1 MSILK
6 PNRNIKKNFEKIK
19 KISSLVE
26 KKLEERNHKNDK
38 RIEKLTTEQLQDL
51 NEILRITDFIL
62 TKHEA
67 KKEFRSL
74 LKEFVDIINKSAG
87 SVEILD
93 DEIGELIISAE
104 STITRIKDL
113 QGMVSKNY
121 DFESNSSKDET
132 KSDKVENSANNLT
145 SSTTAVYT

>member
-1 MSILK
+1 MPILK
-6 PNRNIKKNFEKIK
+6 SNRNTKKNFEKIK

-26 KKLEERNHKNDK
+26 KKLEERKHKNNK
-38 RIEKLTTEQLQDL
+38 RIEKLTLEQLQDL

-67 KKEFRSL
+67 KKEFYSL

-113 QGMVSKNY
+113 QGTVSKNY
-121 DFESNSSKDET
+121 DFESKSSNET
-132 KSDKVENSANNLT
+132 KSDTVENSANNLT

>member
-1 MSILK
+1 
-6 PNRNIKKNFEKIK
+6 
-19 KISSLVE
+19 VE
-26 KKLEERNHKNDK
+26 KKLEEHKNKNNKKID
-38 RIEKLTTEQLQDL
+38 KLTTEQLQDL

-67 KKEFRSL
+67 KKEFHSL

-113 QGMVSKNY
+113 QGVVSKNY
-121 DFESNSSKDET
+121 DFESKSSNET
-132 KSDKVENSANNLT
+132 KSDKVENSSNNLT

>member
-1 MSILK
+1 LPILK

-26 KKLEERNHKNDK
+26 KRLEEHKNKNNK
-38 RIEKLTTEQLQDL
+38 RIDKLTTEQLQDL

-67 KKEFRSL
+67 KKEFHSL

-113 QGMVSKNY
+113 QGVVSKNY
-121 DFESNSSKDET
+121 DFESKSSNET
-132 KSDKVENSANNLT
+132 KSDKVENSSNNLT
-145 SSTTAVYT
+145 SSTAAVYS

>member
-1 MSILK
+1 MPILK
-6 PNRNIKKNFEKIK
+6 PNRNIKKDFEKIK
-19 KISSLVE
+19 KISSLVK
-26 KKLEERNHKNDK
+26 KKLEEHNHKNDK
-38 RIEKLTTEQLQDL
+38 RIEKLTLEQLQDL

-62 TKHEA
+62 TKHET
-67 KKEFRSL
+67 KKEFHSL
-74 LKEFVDIINKSAG
+74 LKDFVDIINKSAG

-121 DFESNSSKDET
+121 DFESKSSKDET
-132 KSDKVENSANNLT
+132 KSDKVENSSNNLT
-145 SSTTAVYT
+145 SSTAAVYT

>member
-1 MSILK
+1 LPILK
-6 PNRNIKKNFEKIK
+6 PNRNIKKDFEKIK

-26 KKLEERNHKNDK
+26 KKLEEYKHKNDK
-38 RIEKLTTEQLQDL
+38 RIEKLTLEQLQDL

-67 KKEFRSL
+67 KKEFYSL
-74 LKEFVDIINKSAG
+74 LKEFVDIINKSAC

-121 DFESNSSKDET
+121 DFESKSSNEA

-145 SSTTAVYT
+145 NSTTAVYI

>member
-6 PNRNIKKNFEKIK
+6 PNRNIKKDFEKIK

-26 KKLEERNHKNDK
+26 KKLEEHHHKNDK
-38 RIEKLTTEQLQDL
+38 RIEKLTLEQLQDL
-51 NEILRITDFIL
+51 NEILRITDLIL

-67 KKEFRSL
+67 KKEFHSL

-121 DFESNSSKDET
+121 DFESKPSNET
-132 KSDKVENSANNLT
+132 KSDRVENSANNLT

>member
-6 PNRNIKKNFEKIK
+6 PNRNIKKDFEKIK

-26 KKLEERNHKNDK
+26 KRLEEHKNKNNKKID
-38 RIEKLTTEQLQDL
+38 KLTTEQLQDL

-67 KKEFRSL
+67 KKEFHSL

-87 SVEILD
+87 SVEVLD
-93 DEIGELIISAE
+93 DKIVELIISAE
-104 STITRIKDL
+104 STITRIKEL
-113 QGMVSKNY
+113 QGRVSENY
-121 DFESNSSKDET
+121 DFESKSSNET
-132 KSDKVENSANNLT
+132 KSDKVENSSNNLT
-145 SSTTAVYT
+145 SSTTPVYT

>member
-1 MSILK
+1 M
-6 PNRNIKKNFEKIK
+6 
-19 KISSLVE
+19 
-26 KKLEERNHKNDK
+26 
-38 RIEKLTTEQLQDL
+38 

-67 KKEFRSL
+67 KKEFHSL

-113 QGMVSKNY
+113 QAMVSKNY
-121 DFESNSSKDET
+121 DFESKSSET

>member
-1 MSILK
+1 MPILK
-6 PNRNIKKNFEKIK
+6 PNRNIKKDFEKIK

-26 KKLEERNHKNDK
+26 KKLEEYKHKNDK
-38 RIEKLTTEQLQDL
+38 RIEKLTLEQLQDL

-67 KKEFRSL
+67 KKEFYSL

-113 QGMVSKNY
+113 QGTVSKNY
-121 DFESNSSKDET
+121 DFESKSSNET
-132 KSDKVENSANNLT
+132 KSDTVENSANNLT

>member
-26 KKLEERNHKNDK
+26 KKLEERKHKNDK

-67 KKEFRSL
+67 KKEFYSL

-113 QGMVSKNY
+113 QGIVSKNY
-121 DFESNSSKDET
+121 DFESKSSNET
-132 KSDKVENSANNLT
+132 KSDTVENSANNLT

>member
-1 MSILK
+1 MPILK
-6 PNRNIKKNFEKIK
+6 SNRNIKKNFEKIK

-26 KKLEERNHKNDK
+26 KKLEERKHKNDK
-38 RIEKLTTEQLQDL
+38 RIEKLTLEQLQDL

-67 KKEFRSL
+67 KKEFYSL

-113 QGMVSKNY
+113 QGTVSKNY
-121 DFESNSSKDET
+121 DFESKSSNET
-132 KSDKVENSANNLT
+132 KSDTVENSANNLT

>member
-1 MSILK
+1 MPILK
-6 PNRNIKKNFEKIK
+6 SNRNIKKNFEKIK

-26 KKLEERNHKNDK
+26 KKLEERKHKNDK

-67 KKEFRSL
+67 KKEFYSL

-113 QGMVSKNY
+113 QEMVSKNY
-121 DFESNSSKDET
+121 DFESKSSNEA

-145 SSTTAVYT
+145 NSTTAVYI

>member
-1 MSILK
+1 LPILK
-6 PNRNIKKNFEKIK
+6 PNRNIKKDFEKIK

-26 KKLEERNHKNDK
+26 KRLEERNHKNDK
-38 RIEKLTTEQLQDL
+38 RIEKLTLEQLQDL
-51 NEILRITDFIL
+51 NEILRITDLIL

-67 KKEFRSL
+67 KKEFHSL

-121 DFESNSSKDET
+121 DFESKSSET

>member
-1 MSILK
+1 MPILK

-26 KKLEERNHKNDK
+26 KKLEEHNHKNDK
-38 RIEKLTTEQLQDL
+38 RIEKLTLEQLQDL

-67 KKEFRSL
+67 KKEFHSL

-121 DFESNSSKDET
+121 DFESKSSNET
-132 KSDKVENSANNLT
+132 KSDTVENSSNNLT
-145 SSTTAVYT
+145 SSTTPVYT

>member
-1 MSILK
+1 LSILK
-6 PNRNIKKNFEKIK
+6 PNRNIKKDFEKIK

-26 KKLEERNHKNDK
+26 KKLEEHKNK
-38 RIEKLTTEQLQDL
+38 NNKKIEKLTTEQLQDL

-67 KKEFRSL
+67 KKEFYSL

-113 QGMVSKNY
+113 QGVVSKNY
-121 DFESNSSKDET
+121 DFKSNSSNET

-145 SSTTAVYT
+145 SSTTPVYT

>member
-6 PNRNIKKNFEKIK
+6 PNRNIKKDFEKIK

-26 KKLEERNHKNDK
+26 KKLEEYKHKNDK
-38 RIEKLTTEQLQDL
+38 RIEKLTLEQLQDL

-67 KKEFRSL
+67 KKEFYSL

-121 DFESNSSKDET
+121 DFESKSSNEA
-132 KSDKVENSANNLT
+132 KSDTVENSANNLT
-145 SSTTAVYT
+145 NSTTAVYI

>member
-26 KKLEERNHKNDK
+26 KKLEERKHKNDK

-67 KKEFRSL
+67 KKEFYSL

-87 SVEILD
+87 SVEI
-93 DEIGELIISAE
+93 
-104 STITRIKDL
+104 
-113 QGMVSKNY
+113 
-121 DFESNSSKDET
+121 
-132 KSDKVENSANNLT
+132 
-145 SSTTAVYT
+145 

>member
-1 MSILK
+1 M
-6 PNRNIKKNFEKIK
+6 
-19 KISSLVE
+19 VE
-26 KKLEERNHKNDK
+26 KRLEEHKNK
-38 RIEKLTTEQLQDL
+38 NNKKIEKLTTEQLQDL

-67 KKEFRSL
+67 KKEFHSL

-87 SVEILD
+87 SVEVLD

-121 DFESNSSKDET
+121 DFELKSSNET
-132 KSDKVENSANNLT
+132 KSDKVANSANNLT
-145 SSTTAVYT
+145 SPTTAVYT

>member
-1 MSILK
+1 LPILK
-6 PNRNIKKNFEKIK
+6 PNRNIKKDFEKIK

-26 KKLEERNHKNDK
+26 KKLEEHKHKNDK
-38 RIEKLTTEQLQDL
+38 RIEKLTLEQLQDL

-62 TKHEA
+62 TKHDA
-67 KKEFRSL
+67 KKEFHSL

-121 DFESNSSKDET
+121 DFESKPSREA

-145 SSTTAVYT
+145 SSTTPVYT

>member
-1 MSILK
+1 M
-6 PNRNIKKNFEKIK
+6 
-19 KISSLVE
+19 E
-26 KKLEERNHKNDK
+26 KKLEEYKHKNDK
-38 RIEKLTTEQLQDL
+38 RIEKLTLEQLQDL

-74 LKEFVDIINKSAG
+74 LKEFVDIINKSVG

-121 DFESNSSKDET
+121 DFESKSSNET
-132 KSDKVENSANNLT
+132 KSDTVENSANNLT
-145 SSTTAVYT
+145 SSTTPVYT

>member
-1 MSILK
+1 MPILK
-6 PNRNIKKNFEKIK
+6 PNRNIKKDFEKIK

-26 KKLEERNHKNDK
+26 KKLEEYKHKNDK
-38 RIEKLTTEQLQDL
+38 RIEKLTLEQLQDL

-67 KKEFRSL
+67 KKEFHSL

-121 DFESNSSKDET
+121 DFESKSSNET

>member
-1 MSILK
+1 LSILK
-6 PNRNIKKNFEKIK
+6 PHRNIKKDFEKIK

-26 KKLEERNHKNDK
+26 KRLEEHKNK
-38 RIEKLTTEQLQDL
+38 NNKKIEKLTTEQLQDL

-67 KKEFRSL
+67 KKEFHSL
-74 LKEFVDIINKSAG
+74 LKEFVDIINKSAS
-87 SVEILD
+87 SVEVLD

-121 DFESNSSKDET
+121 DFESKSSNET
-132 KSDKVENSANNLT
+132 RPDKVENSANNLT
-145 SSTTAVYT
+145 SSTTPVYT

>member
-1 MSILK
+1 LSILK
-6 PNRNIKKNFEKIK
+6 PNRNIKKDFEKIK

-26 KKLEERNHKNDK
+26 KKLEEHNHKNDK
-38 RIEKLTTEQLQDL
+38 RIEKLTLEQLQDL

-67 KKEFRSL
+67 KKEFHSL

-121 DFESNSSKDET
+121 DFELNSSNET
-132 KSDKVENSANNLT
+132 KSDKIENSANNLT
-145 SSTTAVYT
+145 SSTTAIYT

>member
-1 MSILK
+1 MPILK

-26 KKLEERNHKNDK
+26 KKLEERKHKNDK
-38 RIEKLTTEQLQDL
+38 RIEKLTLEQLQDL

-67 KKEFRSL
+67 KKEFYSL

-93 DEIGELIISAE
+93 DEIIELIISAE

-113 QGMVSKNY
+113 QGTVSKNY
-121 DFESNSSKDET
+121 DFESKSSNET
-132 KSDKVENSANNLT
+132 KSDTVENSANNLT

>member
-6 PNRNIKKNFEKIK
+6 PNRNIKKDFEKIK

-93 DEIGELIISAE
+93 DEIIELIISAE

>member
-1 MSILK
+1 MPILK

-26 KKLEERNHKNDK
+26 KKLEERKHKNDK
-38 RIEKLTTEQLQDL
+38 RIEKLTLEQLQDL

-67 KKEFRSL
+67 KKEFCSL

-121 DFESNSSKDET
+121 DFESKSSNET
-132 KSDKVENSANNLT
+132 KSDTVENSANNLT
-145 SSTTAVYT
+145 SSTTPVYT

>member
-1 MSILK
+1 LSILK
-6 PNRNIKKNFEKIK
+6 PNRNIKKDFEKIK

-26 KKLEERNHKNDK
+26 KRLEEHKNK
-38 RIEKLTTEQLQDL
+38 NNKKIEKLTTEQLQDL

-67 KKEFRSL
+67 KKEFHSL

-93 DEIGELIISAE
+93 DKIVELVISAE

-121 DFESNSSKDET
+121 DFESKSSKAET
-132 KSDKVENSANNLT
+132 KSDKVENSSNNLT
-145 SSTTAVYT
+145 SSTAAVYS

>member
-26 KKLEERNHKNDK
+26 KKLEERKHKNDK

-67 KKEFRSL
+67 KKEFYSL

-93 DEIGELIISAE
+93 DEIIELIISAE

-113 QGMVSKNY
+113 QGTVSKNY
-121 DFESNSSKDET
+121 DFESKSSNET
-132 KSDKVENSANNLT
+132 KSDTVKNSANNLT

>member
-6 PNRNIKKNFEKIK
+6 PNRNIKKDFEKIK
-19 KISSLVE
+19 KISSLVK
-26 KKLEERNHKNDK
+26 KKLEEHKNDK
-38 RIEKLTTEQLQDL
+38 RIEKLTLEQLQDL

-74 LKEFVDIINKSAG
+74 LKEFVDIINKSVG

-121 DFESNSSKDET
+121 DFESKSSNET
-132 KSDKVENSANNLT
+132 KSDTVENSANNLT
-145 SSTTAVYT
+145 SSTTPVYT

>member
-1 MSILK
+1 LSILK
-6 PNRNIKKNFEKIK
+6 SNRNIKKDFEKIK

-26 KKLEERNHKNDK
+26 KRLEEHKNK
-38 RIEKLTTEQLQDL
+38 NNKKIEKLTTEQLQDL

-67 KKEFRSL
+67 KKEFHSL

-113 QGMVSKNY
+113 QGRVSKNY
-121 DFESNSSKDET
+121 DFESKSSKEA
-132 KSDKVENSANNLT
+132 KSVPVENSANNLT

>member
-6 PNRNIKKNFEKIK
+6 PNRNIKKDFEKIK

-26 KKLEERNHKNDK
+26 KKLEERKHKNDK

-74 LKEFVDIINKSAG
+74 LKEFVDIINKSVG

-121 DFESNSSKDET
+121 DFESKSSNET
-132 KSDKVENSANNLT
+132 KSDTVENSANNLT
-145 SSTTAVYT
+145 SSTTPVYT

>member
-1 MSILK
+1 LGILK
-6 PNRNIKKNFEKIK
+6 PNRSIKKDFEKIK

-26 KKLEERNHKNDK
+26 KRLEEHKNK
-38 RIEKLTTEQLQDL
+38 NNKKIEKLTTEQLQDL

-67 KKEFRSL
+67 KKEFHSL

-93 DEIGELIISAE
+93 DEIGELIIFAE

-113 QGMVSKNY
+113 QGRVSKNY
-121 DFESNSSKDET
+121 DFESKPSNET
-132 KSDKVENSANNLT
+132 KSDKAENSANNLT

>member
-1 MSILK
+1 LPILK
-6 PNRNIKKNFEKIK
+6 PNRNIKKDFEKIK

-26 KKLEERNHKNDK
+26 KKLEDHKNKNNKKID
-38 RIEKLTTEQLQDL
+38 KLTTEQLQDL
-51 NEILRITDFIL
+51 NEILRITDLIL
-62 TKHEA
+62 TKHVA
-67 KKEFRSL
+67 KKEFHSL
-74 LKEFVDIINKSAG
+74 LKEFVDIINKSAS

-121 DFESNSSKDET
+121 DFESKPSKET
-132 KSDKVENSANNLT
+132 KSDKPENSANNLT

>member
-1 MSILK
+1 LNILK
-6 PNRNIKKNFEKIK
+6 PNINIKKDFEKIK

-26 KKLEERNHKNDK
+26 KRLEEHKNK
-38 RIEKLTTEQLQDL
+38 NNKKIEKLTTEQLQDL

-67 KKEFRSL
+67 KKEFYSL

-113 QGMVSKNY
+113 QGVVSKNY
-121 DFESNSSKDET
+121 DFKSNSSNET

-145 SSTTAVYT
+145 SSTTPVYT

>member
-1 MSILK
+1 M
-6 PNRNIKKNFEKIK
+6 
-19 KISSLVE
+19 E
-26 KKLEERNHKNDK
+26 KKLEEYKHKNDK
-38 RIEKLTTEQLQDL
+38 RIEKLTLEQLQDL

-74 LKEFVDIINKSAG
+74 LKEFVDIINKSVG

-113 QGMVSKNY
+113 QGTVSKNY
-121 DFESNSSKDET
+121 DFESKSSNET
-132 KSDKVENSANNLT
+132 KSDTVENSANNLT
-145 SSTTAVYT
+145 SSTTPVYT